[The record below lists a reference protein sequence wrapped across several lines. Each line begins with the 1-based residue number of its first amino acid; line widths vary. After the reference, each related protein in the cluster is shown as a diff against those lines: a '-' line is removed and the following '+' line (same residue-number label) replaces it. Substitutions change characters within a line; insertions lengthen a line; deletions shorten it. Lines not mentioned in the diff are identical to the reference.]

1 LAGIKTAHKE
11 LDFNV
16 ETLRDKIKGL
26 LSYQVGKVVDAN
38 DERIQL
44 VTPFIRPNGESIDV
58 FLVKKDGGFILS
70 DFADTW
76 EYRRN
81 LTGGGDP
88 QFDTQLLERLG
99 VKRENGQLVLE
110 VNTLFD
116 LPQSIILLATA
127 CMYSSVGT

>member
-1 LAGIKTAHKE
+1 
-11 LDFNV
+11 V